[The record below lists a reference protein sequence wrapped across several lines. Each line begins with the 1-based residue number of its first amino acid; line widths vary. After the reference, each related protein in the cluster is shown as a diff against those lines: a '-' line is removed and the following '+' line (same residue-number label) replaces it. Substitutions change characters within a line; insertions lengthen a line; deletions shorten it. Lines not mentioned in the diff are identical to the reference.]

1 MNTIRVAIGNG
12 FPVIVLGAIAYLVF
26 RTIRRRHWEVKPSW
40 RKEALWFAFAMYVLM
55 LLSITIVP
63 SWKFLPDSNGVTRL
77 YVFTSLEKPHINLI
91 PFHSIRQFLF
101 GNDAR
106 VDNFRSAGVMNLI
119 GNALLYCP
127 FGVIGVLAFGEKE
140 RIIRK
145 LFLNGLV
152 LCLAVEIVQYFVGRS
167 PDIDD
172 VVLNMLGLII
182 GLCIGRFIQ
191 KLLAAGKS

>member
-12 FPVIVLGAIAYLVF
+12 FPVIV
-26 RTIRRRHWEVKPSW
+26 
-40 RKEALWFAFAMYVLM
+40 
-55 LLSITIVP
+55 
-63 SWKFLPDSNGVTRL
+63 
-77 YVFTSLEKPHINLI
+77 
-91 PFHSIRQFLF
+91 
-101 GNDAR
+101 
-106 VDNFRSAGVMNLI
+106 
-119 GNALLYCP
+119 

-140 RIIRK
+140 ELIRK

-152 LCLAVEIVQYFVGRS
+152 LCLVVEIVQYFVGRS

>member
-12 FPVIVLGAIAYLVF
+12 FLV
-26 RTIRRRHWEVKPSW
+26 
-40 RKEALWFAFAMYVLM
+40 Y
-55 LLSITIVP
+55 
-63 SWKFLPDSNGVTRL
+63 
-77 YVFTSLEKPHINLI
+77 
-91 PFHSIRQFLF
+91 
-101 GNDAR
+101 GNDER

-119 GNALLYCP
+119 GNTLLYCP
-127 FGVIGVLAFGEKE
+127 FGVIGVLAFGEKKE
-140 RIIRK
+140 IIRK

-152 LCLAVEIVQYFVGRS
+152 LCLAIEIVQYFVGRS